1 MASISRSDIARLVL
15 RVGVG
20 GVMTAHGT
28 QKLFGWFGG
37 GGLEGTAGRLESAGF
52 RPGRLNAIVAGVTE
66 TAGGVLLAAGL
77 ATPSTGAAVTS
88 TMAVAAAT
96 HAPQGFFAMKGGYE
110 YPAVLGLASGTLA
123 LAGAG
128 KLSLDELLHQ
138 RLGGGRLALF
148 SAVVTA
154 GATALVLRRR
164 QAALAEQNATTASA
178 AGTDNVTTGPVS
190 PPAQGEPTTSLPPR
204 ARSDRFPI
212 RYRIVVQGEVTPRS
226 AESLGASI
234 IESIREQTV
243 LDIEIVDQGQLYR
256 TLDWLYEHGLELIRL
271 HPVGEENRGTSFHYL
286 A

>member
-1 MASISRSDIARLVL
+1 MASISRSDFARLVL

-20 GVMTAHGT
+20 GVMAAHGT

-37 GGLEGTAGRLESAGF
+37 GGLAGTAGHLESAGF
-52 RPGRLNAIVAGVTE
+52 RPGRMNAIVAGVTE

-77 ATPSTGAAVTS
+77 ATPSTGAAVAS

-128 KLSLDELLHQ
+128 RLSLDELLHQ

-164 QAALAEQNATTASA
+164 QATLAEQTETSASA
-178 AGTDNVTTGPVS
+178 AGSENLTTGPATS
-190 PPAQGEPTTSLPPR
+190 TAPSEASTSSLP
-204 ARSDRFPI
+204 
-212 RYRIVVQGEVTPRS
+212 
-226 AESLGASI
+226 
-234 IESIREQTV
+234 REATGPA
-243 LDIEIVDQGQLYR
+243 DNG
-256 TLDWLYEHGLELIRL
+256 
-271 HPVGEENRGTSFHYL
+271 PVN

>member
-1 MASISRSDIARLVL
+1 MESISRSDIARLVL

-20 GVMTAHGT
+20 GVMAAHGS

-37 GGLEGTAGRLESAGF
+37 GGLTGTARHLESAGF

-96 HAPQGFFAMKGGYE
+96 HAPQGFFAMKGRVPSG
-110 YPAVLGLASGTLA
+110 AGLASGTLA

-164 QAALAEQNATTASA
+164 QATLAEQTETSASA
-178 AGTDNVTTGPVS
+178 AGSENLTTGPATS
-190 PPAQGEPTTSLPPR
+190 TAPSEASTSSLP
-204 ARSDRFPI
+204 
-212 RYRIVVQGEVTPRS
+212 
-226 AESLGASI
+226 
-234 IESIREQTV
+234 REATGPA
-243 LDIEIVDQGQLYR
+243 DNG
-256 TLDWLYEHGLELIRL
+256 
-271 HPVGEENRGTSFHYL
+271 PVN

>member
-1 MASISRSDIARLVL
+1 MASVSRSDIARLVL

-20 GVMTAHGT
+20 GVMAAHGT

-37 GGLEGTAGRLESAGF
+37 GGLTGTAGHLESAGF

-66 TAGGVLLAAGL
+66 TVGGVLLAAGL

-110 YPAVLGLASGTLA
+110 YPAVLGLASGALA

-164 QAALAEQNATTASA
+164 QAALAEQTAVTASA
-178 AGTDNVTTGPVS
+178 VSTENVTTVTTGPVTPPS
-190 PPAQGEPTTSLPPR
+190 PGEPATSPLP
-204 ARSDRFPI
+204 
-212 RYRIVVQGEVTPRS
+212 
-226 AESLGASI
+226 GA
-234 IESIREQTV
+234 T
-243 LDIEIVDQGQLYR
+243 GQA
-256 TLDWLYEHGLELIRL
+256 DNG
-271 HPVGEENRGTSFHYL
+271 PVE

>member
-1 MASISRSDIARLVL
+1 MA
-15 RVGVG
+15 
-20 GVMTAHGT
+20 AHGT
-28 QKLFGWFGG
+28 QKLFGWLGG
-37 GGLEGTAGRLESAGF
+37 GGLTGTAAHLESAGF

-66 TAGGVLLAAGL
+66 TVGGVLLAAGL

-110 YPAVLGLASGTLA
+110 YPAVLGLASGALA

-164 QAALAEQNATTASA
+164 QAALAEPTETSASA
-178 AGTDNVTTGPVS
+178 AGTHTVTGPATPAASGEASTSS
-190 PPAQGEPTTSLPPR
+190 PPRGATGQSLTMDRPEREADQPP
-204 ARSDRFPI
+204 
-212 RYRIVVQGEVTPRS
+212 
-226 AESLGASI
+226 L
-234 IESIREQTV
+234 
-243 LDIEIVDQGQLYR
+243 
-256 TLDWLYEHGLELIRL
+256 
-271 HPVGEENRGTSFHYL
+271 
-286 A
+286 

>member
-1 MASISRSDIARLVL
+1 MA
-15 RVGVG
+15 
-20 GVMTAHGT
+20 AHGA

-37 GGLEGTAGRLESAGF
+37 GGLTGTAAHLESAGF
-52 RPGRLNAIVAGVTE
+52 RPGRLNAMVAGVTE

-128 KLSLDELLHQ
+128 KLSVDELLHQ

-154 GATALVLRRR
+154 GAAAPPAGRARRAERDDGIGGRHRQRHHRARVTPCARRTDDVTAPARPL
-164 QAALAEQNATTASA
+164 
-178 AGTDNVTTGPVS
+178 GPV
-190 PPAQGEPTTSLPPR
+190 PDPVPDRGPRRGHPAVR
-204 ARSDRFPI
+204 
-212 RYRIVVQGEVTPRS
+212 
-226 AESLGASI
+226 
-234 IESIREQTV
+234 
-243 LDIEIVDQGQLYR
+243 
-256 TLDWLYEHGLELIRL
+256 
-271 HPVGEENRGTSFHYL
+271 
-286 A
+286 

>member
-20 GVMTAHGT
+20 GVMAAHGT

-37 GGLEGTAGRLESAGF
+37 GGLVGTAAHLESAGF
-52 RPGRLNAIVAGVTE
+52 QPGRLNAIVAGVTE
-66 TAGGVLLAAGL
+66 AAGGVLLAAGL
-77 ATPSTGAAVTS
+77 ATPSTGAAVAS

-128 KLSLDELLHQ
+128 RLSLDELLHQ

-164 QAALAEQNATTASA
+164 QSALAEQDAASA
-178 AGTDNVTTGPVS
+178 SKAGADAVSTGPVI
-190 PPAQGEPTTSLPPR
+190 PPTPGEPTTSTL
-204 ARSDRFPI
+204 AR
-212 RYRIVVQGEVTPRS
+212 
-226 AESLGASI
+226 GANGKA
-234 IESIREQTV
+234 
-243 LDIEIVDQGQLYR
+243 DNG
-256 TLDWLYEHGLELIRL
+256 
-271 HPVGEENRGTSFHYL
+271 PVE